1 MKVKVAFYKGKGN
14 WKHKMVRWWTESQY
28 SHVELVMPDNFTW
41 ITITPLMSSTVSSR
55 IKTDFDLEN
64 WDFVSLD
71 VSEDQLQVINDFYT
85 ETQGCKYDWW
95 GMILSQFL
103 PFHIKR
109 RERWYCSE
117 WIAYALRI
125 SGIID
130 WKIIKIYDQT
140 DLSPQRLYNIIQLIK
155 NDEYTN
161 KKISN

>member
-71 VSEDQLQVINDFYT
+71 INEDQLQVINDFYG

-109 RERWYCSE
+109 REKWYCSE

-125 SGIID
+125 AGIID

-140 DLSPQRLYNIIQLIK
+140 DLSPQRLYNIIQLVK
-155 NDEYTN
+155 DDEYAD

>member
-1 MKVKVAFYKGKGN
+1 
-14 WKHKMVRWWTESQY
+14 
-28 SHVELVMPDNFTW
+28 MPDNFTW

-155 NDEYTN
+155 NDEYAN

>member
-71 VSEDQLQVINDFYT
+71 INEDQLQVINDFYG

-109 RERWYCSE
+109 REKWYCSE

-125 SGIID
+125 AGIID

-140 DLSPQRLYNIIQLIK
+140 DISPQRIYNIIQLVK
-155 NDEYTN
+155 DDEYAD